1 MKTLVAD
8 LKTLYHL
15 LLKPARGKD
24 HAERMESFYAGQA
37 DAYDSFRRRLLPGR
51 RELYNSISLPQGGV
65 WVDLGG
71 GTGEN
76 FEPLEQGLK
85 ELRTAYVVDLS
96 PSLLAVAQERIRRHG
111 WTNVHAVRADAT
123 QFRPLE
129 GHADVVTFAYAL
141 TMIPDWFLAVE
152 NACAMLKPGG
162 LVGVVDFFV
171 LRKHPGQG
179 AIRHSWLTR
188 SFWPIGLPA
197 TTSFCRRIICLFCA
211 GISTNCP
218 APKAV
223 LGCLTCPWCMFPTT
237 CLRVELA
244 PRQNSAMQSSSRYYS
259 DGAILRAGACL
270 KATAKS
276 PAWFT
281 TAQAVWV
288 AGSIP

>member
-85 ELRTAYVVDLS
+85 ELRSAYVVDLS

-171 LRKHPGQG
+171 SRKHPGQG

-188 SFWPIGLPA
+188 SFWPIWFAGDNVFLSADHLPFLRGHFDQLSC
-197 TTSFCRRIICLFCA
+197 TES
-211 GISTNCP
+211 STRLP
-218 APKAV
+218 YLPVAHVPYY
-223 LGCLTCPWCMFPTT
+223 MFTGRT
-237 CLRVELA
+237 R
-244 PRQNSAMQSSSRYYS
+244 SAS
-259 DGAILRAGACL
+259 
-270 KATAKS
+270 K
-276 PAWFT
+276 
-281 TAQAVWV
+281 
-288 AGSIP
+288 